1 MYGLSPV
8 FTYVWLLSN
17 GIEIMSSFVGVRNM
31 LAVWQSRG
39 EYILRARSRRV
50 HMS

>member
-8 FTYVWLLSN
+8 FTYVWLLSH

-31 LAVWQSRG
+31 LAVSVYDQNT
-39 EYILRARSRRV
+39 EP
-50 HMS
+50 H